1 MTAGFKHR
9 EGIQGVVDRPASHSS
24 QIRGWTAVVVTPVPV
39 LIGWQERVDKV
50 RTNG

>member
-1 MTAGFKHR
+1 MSARFKHR
-9 EGIQGVVDRPASHSS
+9 EGSKAWSTGPASQSS
-24 QIRGWTAVVVTPVPV
+24 QIRGWAAVVVTPVPV